1 MKKMRKYYL
10 ILVLSLVMLFSLSGC
25 ERIINN
31 EIYNKSY
38 NVNINLEEFE
48 DLVSA
53 AIEKAAP
60 AVIGVSNYEKSLIG
74 TYSLSSTGSG
84 VVYECAA
91 NMKDGTIEDDCTKT
105 LNSSN
110 EIESYTYYAITNRH
124 VIEGK
129 NAKIRVYLDEEN
141 TKIDAYVLGYD
152 DKIDISVIK
161 FNHTN
166 YIQPITFAD
175 SEALKRGNFAIA
187 IGNPNGYDYYGS
199 ATFGI
204 ISYPKRYMSD
214 DTDGDGINDW
224 DAEYIQ
230 HDVAIN
236 PGNSGGALINIKG
249 ELIGIN
255 TLKLVSDD
263 IDNMGFAI
271 PSNLV
276 KELIE
281 VLENGETPKRYTLG
295 ISVYEVSTLLNK
307 EDYANGTVPD
317 IEIPESI
324 KYGLYVNEVDVNGKA
339 YGRIQTGDFILE
351 FNGVKILGSKEFRAE
366 LGKVLEGETAILKV
380 YRNGIEIEV
389 KIVFN

>member
-1 MKKMRKYYL
+1 MKKIKKISF
-10 ILVLSLVMLFSLSGC
+10 ILVFSFIMLFSLSGC
-25 ERIINN
+25 DRIINN

-38 NVNINLEEFE
+38 NVTIDLEEFE
-48 DLVSA
+48 DLITA

-60 AVIGVSNYEKSLIG
+60 AVIGVSNYERSLIG
-74 TYSLSSTGSG
+74 SYSLSSTGSG
-84 VVYECAA
+84 VVYKCVAT
-91 NMKDGTIEDDCTKT
+91 MKDGSIEEDFSKT
-105 LNSSN
+105 LDSN
-110 EIESYTYYAITNRH
+110 DVKEYTYYAVTNRH
-124 VIEGK
+124 VIEGDR
-129 NAKIRVYLDEEN
+129 AKIKVYLDEEN
-141 TKIDAYVLGYD
+141 TKIDATVLGYD
-152 DKIDISVIK
+152 DKVDISVIK

-166 YIQPITFAD
+166 YIQPIEFAD
-175 SEALKRGNFAIA
+175 SEAIKRGNFAIA

-214 DTDGDGINDW
+214 DTDDDGVNDW
-224 DAEYIQ
+224 DSQYIQ

-281 VLENGETPKRYTLG
+281 VLEKGETPKRYTLG
-295 ISVYEVSTLLNK
+295 ISVYEISTLLNK
-307 EDYANGTVPD
+307 EDFSEGSVPD
-317 IEIPESI
+317 ITIPEDI
-324 KYGLYVNEVDVNGKA
+324 KYGLYVNEVNNDGLA
-339 YGRIQTGDFILE
+339 YGKLQVGDIILE
-351 FNGVKILGSKEFRAE
+351 FNGAKILGSKEFRAE
-366 LGKVLEGETAILKV
+366 LGNVLAGEVATLKV
-380 YRNGIEIEV
+380 YRESEEIEV
-389 KIVFN
+389 KIYFD

>member
-1 MKKMRKYYL
+1 MKKMKKFSF
-10 ILVLSLVMLFSLSGC
+10 ILVFSFIMLFSLSGC
-25 ERIINN
+25 DKIINN

-38 NVNINLEEFE
+38 NVTIDLEEFE
-48 DLVSA
+48 DLIVA

-60 AVIGVSNYEKSLIG
+60 AVIGVSNYERSLIG
-74 TYSLSSTGSG
+74 SYSLSSTGSG

-91 NMKDGTIEDDCTKT
+91 LMKDGSTEGDCSKT
-105 LNSSN
+105 LDSN
-110 EIESYTYYAITNRH
+110 DVEEYTYYAVTNRH
-124 VIEGK
+124 VIEGDR
-129 NAKIRVYLDEEN
+129 AKIKVYLDEEN
-141 TKIDAYVLGYD
+141 TKIDATVLGYD
-152 DKIDISVIK
+152 DKVDISVIK

-166 YIQPITFAD
+166 YIQPIVFAD
-175 SEALKRGNFAIA
+175 SEAIKRGNFAIA

-214 DTDGDGINDW
+214 DTDDDGVNDW
-224 DAEYIQ
+224 DSQYIQ

-281 VLENGETPKRYTLG
+281 ILEKGETPKRYTLG
-295 ISVYEVSTLLNK
+295 ISVYEVATILNK
-307 EDYANGTVPD
+307 EDYAEGSVPD
-317 IEIPESI
+317 ITIPEGI
-324 KYGLYVNEVDVNGKA
+324 KYGLYVNEVNNDGLA
-339 YGRIQTGDFILE
+339 YGKLQTGDIILE
-351 FNGVKILGSKEFRAE
+351 FNGAKILGSKEFRAE
-366 LGKVLEGETAILKV
+366 LGNVLVGEVATLKV
-380 YRNGIEIEV
+380 IRNSEEIEV
-389 KIVFN
+389 KIYFD